1 MARHAVRLLATMSAC
16 SAFAFALSSGAD
28 ALEISTPHVNIPTPH
43 INVPMPHINVAKPHI
58 NVPTVNLH
66 HDWLSN
72 RTNTFKSVNKLGGGT
87 TPSIGS
93 SASQGSLGIKV
104 ITNSVGGSVTK
115 TSPQN
120 DAAVQQQNAAAAA
133 AAALAQQQHQE
144 AAGVATGIAG
154 ASSGTGSP
162 GGQNTPALT
171 WDPHLGSP
179 LNVDHPVASVN
190 LKDALIPAYGT
201 AAYYNYLTGGGENA
215 AYAAD
220 MQALQAAVDLCEFDG
235 GGPCTA
241 ARSALSDFNALMNY
255 LLYLLGLTQDAADTG
270 MNWTAQETALIEQAM
285 TACLNSPS
293 TCAATIANLNAELAS
308 LGVPTIFNT
317 GAFGQFQVLSTLAQ
331 IESPSYIFWGGPI
344 AAPNNTLSFAV
355 VYWQQGASNEP

>member
-144 AAGVATGIAG
+144 AAGVAIGIAG
-154 ASSGTGSP
+154 ATSGTGAP
-162 GGQNTPALT
+162 GGENTLPAIT
-171 WDPHLGSP
+171 WDPHRSSP
-179 LNVDHPVASVN
+179 LNADQPVASVN
-190 LKDALIPAYGT
+190 LKDLVPSYGT

-220 MQALQAAVDLCEFDG
+220 MSSLQG
-235 GGPCTA
+235 S
-241 ARSALSDFNALMNY
+241 ARSDFNAYMNY
-255 LLYLLGLTQDAADTG
+255 LLYLLGLTQDAAITG
-270 MNWTAQETALIEQAM
+270 MSWTAQETALIEAAM
-285 TACLNSPS
+285 TACVNSPS
-293 TCAATIANLNAELAS
+293 TCAATIANLDAELAS
-308 LGVPTIFNT
+308 LGVPAQFNT
-317 GAFGQFQVLSTLAQ
+317 AFGSFQVLSTPSQ
-331 IESPSYIFWGGPI
+331 ILSSSLFNETI
-344 AAPNNTLSFAV
+344 AAPDNTLSFAV
-355 VYWQQGASNEP
+355 VEWQQSDANFP